1 MATFHIIYPAG
12 DKTRIQVLELSFA
25 MSHELDDYALAS
37 RQEFS
42 DQESAS
48 TYGRE
53 LARTHGKQFVE
64 EHNGKAQHFL
74 D

>member
-12 DKTRIQVLELSFA
+12 DKTRLQVLELSFA

-42 DQESAS
+42 DQESADA
-48 TYGRE
+48 YGKK

-64 EHNGKAQHFL
+64 ERNGKDQDFL